1 MQAIAKIV
9 TEAFLMVLAALATPD
24 TLKEFRIDAIDEN
37 GYMDTMIVHRTDDG
51 FILYDEMNNELKEF
65 MTIKV
70 SKDNPQEYNVVAFG
84 DKKETVNFDK
94 SIKQFSL
101 EKLRKEN
108 QLTLEIIDGT
118 KIKINRSGS
127 MVYLT
132 QSQQKRTYAVQC
144 FEQTKK

>member
-1 MQAIAKIV
+1 MQAVAKVV
-9 TEAFLMVLAALATPD
+9 TEAFLMVLSVLAAPN
-24 TLKEFRIDAIDEN
+24 TLTDFRIDAIDEN
-37 GYMDTMIVHRTDDG
+37 GYLDTIIVRRVDDG

-70 SKDNPQEYNVVAFG
+70 SKENPQEYNVVAFG
-84 DKKETVNFDK
+84 NKKETINFDK

-108 QLTLEIIDGT
+108 QLTLEITDGT
-118 KIKINRSGS
+118 KIKVNRSGG

-132 QSQQKRTYAVQC
+132 YNKEKRTYAVQC
-144 FEQTKK
+144 FEQPKK